1 MSIFK
6 GKEVR
11 LLKARV
17 DNNNRRLTEMECKHI
32 EKAFYDYR
40 QDRKMPWY
48 GGNTICRNC
57 GKMIREFS
65 DETEFLKAK
74 HEIMKDIIERDKKRI
89 AELEKDRG
97 KI

>member
-17 DNNNRRLTEMECKHI
+17 DNNERRLMQMCKHTEQRFI
-32 EKAFYDYR
+32 DYR
-40 QDRKMPWY
+40 RDKSDPWY
-48 GGNTICRNC
+48 GGRVICGDC
-57 GKMIREFS
+57 DEVIREFIN
-65 DETEFLKAK
+65 EAEFLKAK
-74 HEIMKDIIERDKKRI
+74 HKIMKSIIERDKERI